1 MNKLN
6 KGKLVYSTVTCLL
19 SFTSPIFENI
29 LRRRA
34 DNFTDLTALRWN
46 LFYHI
51 LQANTSIKHKA
62 QLRDINQ
69 HKKKMLLVP
78 LKWNYPVRSSK
89 SRKLDLRRKWLQML
103 YRKIPWYISFR
114 SAISDLIKLG
124 VTIFYCIILVP
135 WENKPMTISRTAKMM
150 RLEITL
156 WILSQEW

>member
-6 KGKLVYSTVTCLL
+6 KGRFVYSTVTCFL

-51 LQANTSIKHKA
+51 LQANTSIKHEA
-62 QLRDINQ
+62 QLRDIDQ

-89 SRKLDLRRKWLQML
+89 SRKLDL
-103 YRKIPWYISFR
+103 IPWYISFR

>member
-6 KGKLVYSTVTCLL
+6 KGKLVYSTVTCFL

-62 QLRDINQ
+62 QLRNINQ

-78 LKWNYPVRSSK
+78 LKWNYPARSSK
-89 SRKLDLRRKWLQML
+89 SRKLDLKRKWFQML
-103 YRKIPWYISFR
+103 YGKIPWYISFR

>member
-6 KGKLVYSTVTCLL
+6 KGRFVYSTVTCFL

-89 SRKLDLRRKWLQML
+89 SRKLDL
-103 YRKIPWYISFR
+103 IPWYISFR